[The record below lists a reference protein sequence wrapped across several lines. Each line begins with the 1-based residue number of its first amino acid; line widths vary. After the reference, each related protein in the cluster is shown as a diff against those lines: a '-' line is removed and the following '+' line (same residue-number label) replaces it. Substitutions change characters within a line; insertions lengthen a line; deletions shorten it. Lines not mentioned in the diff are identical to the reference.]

1 MSASEIPENIADKI
15 RKLLALKD
23 GTSNPNE
30 AANAAAR
37 IQDLLLKYNLDLEDI
52 GDKITK
58 KVIISQYVSGEALE
72 GNNEGKW
79 RKLLIFAI
87 AKYYLCTPLA
97 YTKKGSIE
105 GVYLIGEEINTQLTM
120 YAHEQLVSKIKELGK
135 NSFREY
141 EGTEK
146 RNAFL
151 RAYYVGCVEG
161 IKLKLKAQSE
171 SIKVQDPK
179 MGAMVLSKNHAIN
192 DYLQERGIVPK
203 PMNGQALSGNG
214 YSANDARV
222 RGMKDGMNLNINAGL
237 NSNGN
242 QSKLLN

>member
-58 KVIISQYVSGEALE
+58 KVIISQYVPGEALE
-72 GNNEGKW
+72 SNNEGKW
-79 RKLLIFAI
+79 RKLLILAI
-87 AKYYLCTPLA
+87 AKYYLCTPLVYA
-97 YTKKGSIE
+97 RKGNIE

-141 EGTEK
+141 AGTEK

-161 IKLKLKAQSE
+161 IKLKLKAQRE
-171 SIKVQDPK
+171 SIKAQDSQ
-179 MGAMVLSKNHAIN
+179 MGLMIISKESAIN
-192 DYLQERGIVPK
+192 NYLEEQGIRTRPINSK
-203 PMNGQALSGNG
+203 ALSPNS
-214 YSANDARV
+214 YSANDARD
-222 RGMKDGMNLNINAGL
+222 RGRKDGMNLNINAGL

-242 QSKLLN
+242 QSKMLN